1 MARVGRARS
10 VAVAFVGK
18 LKTTFQM
25 IAIPLLLY
33 HTTLFDVVNC
43 QWLGTLLINAAAI
56 LTVVSMLYYLRRA
69 AADMPTPG

>member
-1 MARVGRARS
+1 
-10 VAVAFVGK
+10 
-18 LKTTFQM
+18 M

-33 HTTLFDVVNC
+33 HATLFDVVNC

-69 AADMPTPG
+69 AADMPAPG